1 MKLRQIA
8 VTFILISVSAA
19 HAAPIDGNCT
29 KGLMAALADPANPG
43 AAARFFDQPGMVSN
57 IKSTERALTAMVTAL
72 AGISRIEALS
82 AMPDGKTAR
91 VQISPLEVESPFI
104 GTAFRATSGRDGPVT
119 FFVAQ
124 RTGAACSISSVA
136 LHLPDSLPHF
146 QERAGDIT
154 RAISAALSA
163 AADKE

>member
-57 IKSTERALTAMVTAL
+57 IKSTERALTAGRIRTVT
-72 AGISRIEALS
+72 I
-82 AMPDGKTAR
+82 
-91 VQISPLEVESPFI
+91 
-104 GTAFRATSGRDGPVT
+104 
-119 FFVAQ
+119 
-124 RTGAACSISSVA
+124 
-136 LHLPDSLPHF
+136 
-146 QERAGDIT
+146 
-154 RAISAALSA
+154 
-163 AADKE
+163 